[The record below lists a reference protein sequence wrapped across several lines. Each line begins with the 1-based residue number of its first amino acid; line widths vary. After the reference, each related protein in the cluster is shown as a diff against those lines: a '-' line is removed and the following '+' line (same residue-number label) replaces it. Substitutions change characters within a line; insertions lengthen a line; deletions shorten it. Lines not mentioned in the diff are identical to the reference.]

1 MANDDK
7 RRSTLTA
14 KTKKQTQTKNKYNSV
29 DWKAQTE
36 KVARFCKRRGF
47 SVKFQKNKHEN
58 STICFVEN
66 EILIHNGSTQER
78 VFYSLLHEVG
88 HLLIHENAQLY
99 AQNTGF
105 VFNNFSRQSLTTKIG
120 EVEEEFDA
128 WRQGYKKAKK
138 MRLKVDRLEY
148 EKLKASYLSTYFEW
162 AIDRKIKKKIDV
174 EVHNALKK
182 AANKQK
188 KASTK

>member
-1 MANDDK
+1 MANNEK
-7 RRSTLTA
+7 RQSTLTA
-14 KTKKQTQTKNKYNSV
+14 KAKKKTKKTKYDSV

-36 KVARFCKRRGF
+36 KVVRFCRRRGF

-58 STICFVEN
+58 STICFVDH
-66 EILIHNGSTQER
+66 EILIHNGSTPER
-78 VFYSLLHEVG
+78 IFYSLLHEMG
-88 HLLIHENAQLY
+88 HLLIHENTQLY
-99 AQNTGF
+99 SQNTGF

-162 AIDRKIKKKIDV
+162 AIDRKLKKKIDE
-174 EVHNALKK
+174 EVHSALKK

-188 KASTK
+188 KANTK